1 MVECRSFRNSDPPHL
16 VTIWEDAR
24 ENQPFIRKLTV
35 ELLDELVF
43 SKPYFDPE
51 GLIVAVA
58 DQQPVGFVHAGFGP
72 SEDLSR
78 LDQRCGVI
86 SMLAVQH
93 RPDQANISA
102 QLLQRGEQ
110 YLHERGAEKIYA
122 LGNGTNSPFYTGLYG
137 GSDLPGVLMSDAPR
151 LATFRDQGYHEV
163 DQVYVYRRDL
173 AGFRPKVDRVQLQLR
188 RTMTVE
194 VVADVAPSSWWEACT
209 KSFYEQIRAQ
219 MRPKVGGPCVATVVF
234 WDMELLAAS
243 WDCRR
248 ALGVGP
254 IQVASANGEPAV
266 AHVLVGEALKQL
278 SEKGFASVDGQAAQN
293 DKDTQRVFD
302 ALGMP
307 QIDTGVVLCK

>member
-16 VTIWEDAR
+16 VRIWEDAR
-24 ENQPFIRKLTV
+24 ENKPFIRKLTV

-43 SKPYFDPE
+43 SKPYFDPA

-58 DQQPVGFVHAGFGP
+58 DQQPVGFAHAGFGP

-78 LDQRCGVI
+78 LDPRCGVI
-86 SMLAVQH
+86 SMVAVQH
-93 RPDQANISA
+93 RPDQASISA

-122 LGNGTNSPFYTGLYG
+122 LGNGQISPFYTGLYG
-137 GSDLPGVLMSDAPR
+137 GSDLPGVLVSDAAR
-151 LATFRDQGYHEV
+151 LAIFRDQGYHEV

-194 VVADVAPSSWWEACT
+194 VVTDVAPSSWWEACT

-219 MRPKVGGPCVATVVF
+219 MRPKVGGPCVATAIF
-234 WDMELLAAS
+234 WNMESLAAAWGS
-243 WDCRR
+243 RS
-248 ALGVGP
+248 LGLGQIQIGP
-254 IQVASANGEPAV
+254 QNERPEL

-278 SEKGFASVDGQAAQN
+278 NAKGFTSVDGQASQD
-293 DKDTQRVFD
+293 DKDSQRVFD
-302 ALGMP
+302 ALGIA
-307 QIDTGVVLCK
+307 QIDTGLVLCK